1 MQNDFGLIS
10 IIMAA
15 YNAEKTIEQE
25 INSVLSQTYPDFEL
39 LVVNDCSTDK
49 TAMLAEAIVKK
60 DDRVRLIS
68 NEKNSGVSYTRKHGL
83 EEASGEWVAILD
95 SDDAWAPEKL
105 EKQINLQKKTNA
117 DLLFTGSAFMDA
129 DGKPIDWYLAAP
141 AEVTYR
147 QLLKQNVL
155 SNSSALVRKELYA
168 KYYAVG
174 DGMHE
179 DFALWL
185 NILKD
190 GRKAYGLI
198 NYASSFT
205 SFFSTFCVLGINS
218 VIVKNFIDHPNE
230 EGKTTGSAIGVR
242 MISSICSVVLIM
254 VATLFL
260 DREERT
266 THLVVLLL
274 GLGAIPQVFDTLNYW
289 FQAKLESKYAAIASA
304 IGYTVMMGYKISLL
318 VFQKNVVWFAAASS
332 IEYLVVAVCLY
343 YNYRRHGGPS
353 LSFSW
358 RKVKELLNSSHH
370 FILVSLMVSI
380 YGSTDKL
387 MLKQMMDETEVGFY
401 STAVTVCGLWCFIL
415 AAINDSMYPVI
426 LEAFESDIKLFE
438 RKCRQLYAIVFYTS
452 AGVSILYTMF
462 AKYIILILYGEA
474 YLPAITPMRIVTW
487 YIAFSYL
494 GDARNVWVISY
505 DCQKYLKY
513 LYIGSAITNVVMNYF
528 LIPLFGASGAAFASV
543 VTQISTIMI
552 FPLFIRKMRPN
563 VKLMLDAICLK
574 DVF

>member
-1 MQNDFGLIS
+1 MKKIKNIFKNKVTRNAGWM
-10 IIMAA
+10 IIGRIYQM
-15 YNAEKTIEQE
+15 
-25 INSVLSQTYPDFEL
+25 SLSF
-39 LVVNDCSTDK
+39 VVSML
-49 TAMLAEAIVKK
+49 TARYLGP
-60 DDRVRLIS
+60 S
-68 NEKNSGVSYTRKHGL
+68 N
-83 EEASGEWVAILD
+83 
-95 SDDAWAPEKL
+95 
-105 EKQINLQKKTNA
+105 
-117 DLLFTGSAFMDA
+117 
-129 DGKPIDWYLAAP
+129 
-141 AEVTYR
+141 
-147 QLLKQNVL
+147 
-155 SNSSALVRKELYA
+155 
-168 KYYAVG
+168 
-174 DGMHE
+174 
-179 DFALWL
+179 
-185 NILKD
+185 
-190 GRKAYGLI
+190 YGLI

-230 EGKTTGSAIGVR
+230 EGRTTGSAIGVR

-260 DREERT
+260 DRGERT

-452 AGVSILYTMF
+452 VGVSILYTMF

-528 LIPLFGASGAAFASV
+528 LIPLFGASGAAFASL
-543 VTQISTIMI
+543 VTQI
-552 FPLFIRKMRPN
+552 
-563 VKLMLDAICLK
+563 
-574 DVF
+574 

>member
-1 MQNDFGLIS
+1 MKKIKNIFKNKVTRNAGWM
-10 IIMAA
+10 IIGRIYQM
-15 YNAEKTIEQE
+15 
-25 INSVLSQTYPDFEL
+25 SLSF
-39 LVVNDCSTDK
+39 VVSML
-49 TAMLAEAIVKK
+49 TARYLGP
-60 DDRVRLIS
+60 S
-68 NEKNSGVSYTRKHGL
+68 N
-83 EEASGEWVAILD
+83 
-95 SDDAWAPEKL
+95 
-105 EKQINLQKKTNA
+105 
-117 DLLFTGSAFMDA
+117 
-129 DGKPIDWYLAAP
+129 
-141 AEVTYR
+141 
-147 QLLKQNVL
+147 
-155 SNSSALVRKELYA
+155 
-168 KYYAVG
+168 
-174 DGMHE
+174 
-179 DFALWL
+179 
-185 NILKD
+185 
-190 GRKAYGLI
+190 YGLI

-230 EGKTTGSAIGVR
+230 EGRTTGSAIGVR

-260 DREERT
+260 DRGERT

-452 AGVSILYTMF
+452 VGVSILYTMF

-528 LIPLFGASGAAFASV
+528 LIPLFGASGAALASV

>member
-1 MQNDFGLIS
+1 MS
-10 IIMAA
+10 
-15 YNAEKTIEQE
+15 
-25 INSVLSQTYPDFEL
+25 LSF
-39 LVVNDCSTDK
+39 VVSML
-49 TAMLAEAIVKK
+49 TARYLGP
-60 DDRVRLIS
+60 S
-68 NEKNSGVSYTRKHGL
+68 N
-83 EEASGEWVAILD
+83 
-95 SDDAWAPEKL
+95 
-105 EKQINLQKKTNA
+105 
-117 DLLFTGSAFMDA
+117 
-129 DGKPIDWYLAAP
+129 
-141 AEVTYR
+141 
-147 QLLKQNVL
+147 
-155 SNSSALVRKELYA
+155 
-168 KYYAVG
+168 
-174 DGMHE
+174 
-179 DFALWL
+179 
-185 NILKD
+185 
-190 GRKAYGLI
+190 YGLI

-260 DREERT
+260 DRGERT

-358 RKVKELLNSSHH
+358 RKVKEL
-370 FILVSLMVSI
+370 
-380 YGSTDKL
+380 
-387 MLKQMMDETEVGFY
+387 LKQMMDETEVGFY

-513 LYIGSAITNVVMNYF
+513 HRF
-528 LIPLFGASGAAFASV
+528 V
-543 VTQISTIMI
+543 VTT
-552 FPLFIRKMRPN
+552 R
-563 VKLMLDAICLK
+563 
-574 DVF
+574 

>member
-1 MQNDFGLIS
+1 MKKIKNIFKNKVTRNAS
-10 IIMAA
+10 WMIIGRIYQM
-15 YNAEKTIEQE
+15 
-25 INSVLSQTYPDFEL
+25 SLSF
-39 LVVNDCSTDK
+39 VVSML
-49 TAMLAEAIVKK
+49 TARYLGP
-60 DDRVRLIS
+60 S
-68 NEKNSGVSYTRKHGL
+68 N
-83 EEASGEWVAILD
+83 
-95 SDDAWAPEKL
+95 
-105 EKQINLQKKTNA
+105 
-117 DLLFTGSAFMDA
+117 
-129 DGKPIDWYLAAP
+129 
-141 AEVTYR
+141 
-147 QLLKQNVL
+147 
-155 SNSSALVRKELYA
+155 
-168 KYYAVG
+168 
-174 DGMHE
+174 
-179 DFALWL
+179 
-185 NILKD
+185 
-190 GRKAYGLI
+190 YGLI
-198 NYASSFT
+198 NYSSSFT

-230 EGKTTGSAIGVR
+230 EGRTTGSAIGVR

-260 DREERT
+260 DRGERT

-452 AGVSILYTMF
+452 VGVSILYTMF

>member
-1 MQNDFGLIS
+1 
-10 IIMAA
+10 
-15 YNAEKTIEQE
+15 
-25 INSVLSQTYPDFEL
+25 
-39 LVVNDCSTDK
+39 
-49 TAMLAEAIVKK
+49 
-60 DDRVRLIS
+60 
-68 NEKNSGVSYTRKHGL
+68 
-83 EEASGEWVAILD
+83 
-95 SDDAWAPEKL
+95 
-105 EKQINLQKKTNA
+105 
-117 DLLFTGSAFMDA
+117 
-129 DGKPIDWYLAAP
+129 
-141 AEVTYR
+141 
-147 QLLKQNVL
+147 
-155 SNSSALVRKELYA
+155 
-168 KYYAVG
+168 
-174 DGMHE
+174 MHHRSH
-179 DFALWL
+179 L
-185 NILKD
+185 
-190 GRKAYGLI
+190 
-198 NYASSFT
+198 
-205 SFFSTFCVLGINS
+205 FSTFCVLGINS

-260 DREERT
+260 DRGKDNT
-266 THLVVLLL
+266 FSSIVAGVGSNST
-274 GLGAIPQVFDTLNYW
+274 GFDTLNYW

-426 LEAFESDIKLFE
+426 LEAFESDIKLLNE
-438 RKCRQLYAIVFYTS
+438 SAGNYMRLCFYTS

-552 FPLFIRKMRPN
+552 FHCLFANATKCETY
-563 VKLMLDAICLK
+563 A
-574 DVF
+574 

>member
-1 MQNDFGLIS
+1 MKKIKNIFKNKVTRNAS
-10 IIMAA
+10 WMIIGRIYQM
-15 YNAEKTIEQE
+15 
-25 INSVLSQTYPDFEL
+25 SLSF
-39 LVVNDCSTDK
+39 VVSML
-49 TAMLAEAIVKK
+49 TARYLGP
-60 DDRVRLIS
+60 S
-68 NEKNSGVSYTRKHGL
+68 N
-83 EEASGEWVAILD
+83 
-95 SDDAWAPEKL
+95 
-105 EKQINLQKKTNA
+105 
-117 DLLFTGSAFMDA
+117 
-129 DGKPIDWYLAAP
+129 
-141 AEVTYR
+141 
-147 QLLKQNVL
+147 
-155 SNSSALVRKELYA
+155 
-168 KYYAVG
+168 
-174 DGMHE
+174 
-179 DFALWL
+179 
-185 NILKD
+185 
-190 GRKAYGLI
+190 YGLI

-260 DREERT
+260 DRGERT

-426 LEAFESDIKLFE
+426 LEE
-438 RKCRQLYAIVFYTS
+438 
-452 AGVSILYTMF
+452 
-462 AKYIILILYGEA
+462 
-474 YLPAITPMRIVTW
+474 
-487 YIAFSYL
+487 
-494 GDARNVWVISY
+494 
-505 DCQKYLKY
+505 
-513 LYIGSAITNVVMNYF
+513 IGRAHV
-528 LIPLFGASGAAFASV
+528 
-543 VTQISTIMI
+543 
-552 FPLFIRKMRPN
+552 
-563 VKLMLDAICLK
+563 
-574 DVF
+574 

>member
-1 MQNDFGLIS
+1 MKKIKNIFKNKVTRNAS
-10 IIMAA
+10 WMIIGRIYQM
-15 YNAEKTIEQE
+15 
-25 INSVLSQTYPDFEL
+25 SLSF
-39 LVVNDCSTDK
+39 VVSML
-49 TAMLAEAIVKK
+49 TARYLGP
-60 DDRVRLIS
+60 S
-68 NEKNSGVSYTRKHGL
+68 N
-83 EEASGEWVAILD
+83 
-95 SDDAWAPEKL
+95 
-105 EKQINLQKKTNA
+105 
-117 DLLFTGSAFMDA
+117 
-129 DGKPIDWYLAAP
+129 
-141 AEVTYR
+141 
-147 QLLKQNVL
+147 
-155 SNSSALVRKELYA
+155 
-168 KYYAVG
+168 
-174 DGMHE
+174 
-179 DFALWL
+179 
-185 NILKD
+185 
-190 GRKAYGLI
+190 YGLI

-260 DREERT
+260 DRGERT

-505 DCQKYLKY
+505 DCQK
-513 LYIGSAITNVVMNYF
+513 
-528 LIPLFGASGAAFASV
+528 
-543 VTQISTIMI
+543 
-552 FPLFIRKMRPN
+552 
-563 VKLMLDAICLK
+563 
-574 DVF
+574 

>member
-1 MQNDFGLIS
+1 
-10 IIMAA
+10 
-15 YNAEKTIEQE
+15 
-25 INSVLSQTYPDFEL
+25 
-39 LVVNDCSTDK
+39 
-49 TAMLAEAIVKK
+49 
-60 DDRVRLIS
+60 
-68 NEKNSGVSYTRKHGL
+68 
-83 EEASGEWVAILD
+83 
-95 SDDAWAPEKL
+95 
-105 EKQINLQKKTNA
+105 
-117 DLLFTGSAFMDA
+117 
-129 DGKPIDWYLAAP
+129 
-141 AEVTYR
+141 
-147 QLLKQNVL
+147 
-155 SNSSALVRKELYA
+155 
-168 KYYAVG
+168 
-174 DGMHE
+174 
-179 DFALWL
+179 
-185 NILKD
+185 
-190 GRKAYGLI
+190 
-198 NYASSFT
+198 
-205 SFFSTFCVLGINS
+205 
-218 VIVKNFIDHPNE
+218 
-230 EGKTTGSAIGVR
+230 
-242 MISSICSVVLIM
+242 M

-452 AGVSILYTMF
+452 VGVSILYTMF

>member
-1 MQNDFGLIS
+1 MKKIKNIFKNKVTRNAS
-10 IIMAA
+10 WMIIGRIYQM
-15 YNAEKTIEQE
+15 
-25 INSVLSQTYPDFEL
+25 SLSF
-39 LVVNDCSTDK
+39 VVSML
-49 TAMLAEAIVKK
+49 TARYLGP
-60 DDRVRLIS
+60 S
-68 NEKNSGVSYTRKHGL
+68 N
-83 EEASGEWVAILD
+83 
-95 SDDAWAPEKL
+95 
-105 EKQINLQKKTNA
+105 
-117 DLLFTGSAFMDA
+117 
-129 DGKPIDWYLAAP
+129 
-141 AEVTYR
+141 
-147 QLLKQNVL
+147 
-155 SNSSALVRKELYA
+155 
-168 KYYAVG
+168 
-174 DGMHE
+174 
-179 DFALWL
+179 
-185 NILKD
+185 
-190 GRKAYGLI
+190 YGLI

-387 MLKQMMDETEVGFY
+387 MLKQMLKIYD
-401 STAVTVCGLWCFIL
+401 
-415 AAINDSMYPVI
+415 
-426 LEAFESDIKLFE
+426 
-438 RKCRQLYAIVFYTS
+438 
-452 AGVSILYTMF
+452 
-462 AKYIILILYGEA
+462 KYIKIGKIPVDEKVWKTFRLN
-474 YLPAITPMRIVTW
+474 RIPFLDK
-487 YIAFSYL
+487 IKKML
-494 GDARNVWVISY
+494 RN
-505 DCQKYLKY
+505 
-513 LYIGSAITNVVMNYF
+513 
-528 LIPLFGASGAAFASV
+528 
-543 VTQISTIMI
+543 TIM
-552 FPLFIRKMRPN
+552 K
-563 VKLMLDAICLK
+563 K
-574 DVF
+574 